1 MIISH
6 PRDGSCFLMKPNEL
20 VAAIRLKQ
28 GRLWPKGEQRWEA
41 GSREWEDNGT
51 CLLLEDGVEA
61 SNLVPLGVNK
71 GALRL
76 TRDHISSR
84 LGQWQQLVNFFQ
96 TIRLAFRQLFL
107 QAQEDGT
114 RVSGHRKQGM
124 GPLRG
129 QHRSWPKE
137 NPQ

>member
-1 MIISH
+1 ME
-6 PRDGSCFLMKPNEL
+6 PNEL
-20 VAAIRLKQ
+20 VAAIRFKA
-28 GRLWPKGEQRWEA
+28 GEALAQRGTKV
-41 GSREWEDNGT
+41 GSRKRGGGEDNGT
-51 CLLLEDGVEA
+51 CLLLEDGVKA
-61 SNLVPLGVNK
+61 SNLVALGVNK

-76 TRDHISSR
+76 TCDHISSR

-114 RVSGHRKQGM
+114 RVSEHRKQGM

-129 QHRSWPKE
+129 QHRSWPEE